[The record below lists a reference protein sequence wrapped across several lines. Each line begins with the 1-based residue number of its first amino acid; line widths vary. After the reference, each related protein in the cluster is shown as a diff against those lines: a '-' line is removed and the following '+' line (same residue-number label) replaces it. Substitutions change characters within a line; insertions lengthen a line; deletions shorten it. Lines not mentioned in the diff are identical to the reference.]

1 MRKPFIVYK
10 RSSGKKRADCC
21 YVGFLDR
28 KTNTHKRRFAA
39 TSLKMQIGDAAY
51 HLSVSA
57 RAAVEEMARIAI
69 ARHIGTTPG
78 PKLTVG
84 PYLESFWNLDG
95 EYALRQ
101 ARSGQPLTIAY
112 LRNSKS
118 IIKARAITWLR
129 KGGHYDDLVQSVTTG
144 LIEDMLM
151 DLFESGVSAKQ
162 CNTVRR
168 ALSKPFAELE
178 RRGTIYTN
186 PVTHTL
192 KFWEKKSER
201 QILNLVEAK
210 KFFSIDQWTTALA

>member
-1 MRKPFIVYK
+1 MPLI
-10 RSSGKKRADCC
+10 
-21 YVGFLDR
+21 
-28 KTNTHKRRFAA
+28 
-39 TSLKMQIGDAAY
+39 II
-51 HLSVSA
+51 SVST
-57 RAAVEEMARIAI
+57 RAAVEEMARMAI

-78 PKLTVG
+78 PKFTVG
-84 PYLESFWNLDG
+84 PYLESFWNWDG

-129 KGGHYDDLVQSVTTG
+129 NRGHYDDLVQSVTTG
-144 LIEDMLM
+144 PIEDMLM

-168 ALSKPFAELE
+168 ALSKPFAELD
-178 RRGTIYTN
+178 RRGTIYMN

-192 KFWEKKSER
+192 KFWEKKSKR

-210 KFFSIDQWTTALA
+210 KFFSIDTMDNRARVACLLAAASGLRISEILGLHIVFLKTSVDGLR